1 MLAHAT
7 GVAALHEL
15 SNAAPFLDPGAAGLA
30 VSGLTVEAARV
41 MVRRLLRASVVE
53 VLVVGDAALGELVES
68 ARLYLATMHPP
79 SERGVW
85 GEDALLAHD
94 AMRMEEGEAQ
104 PWTRARGGAGAG
116 WSEVGAGGSVLHRMQ
131 RFKYDLATERRGTTV
146 RVEACAAAASCYCS
160 VPHIALTLDV
170 QVRVEAGTA
179 AAYLVV
185 VASSVNRWGFGG
197 ADAGGWGD
205 TLHSAPEWQI
215 ALPGF
220 HANGALFASR
230 CIGLGLHAAEAR
242 LAAALAAHGSH
253 LAALRWYPFEVIPG
267 GIVSVALTPHAAA
280 LDAAVRTV
288 DEVLEQVLAQ
298 GIEQHE
304 LDAARDSLMDS
315 LDALRLE
322 SHSYWLGSILE
333 HLQTDLTPKSP
344 AGLRWLI
351 VCELAPRARAC
362 LGVWVHLVPRQD
374 EWPQRANRLVSCE

>member
-15 SNAAPFLDPGAAGLA
+15 SSDAPFLDPGAAGLA

-85 GEDALLAHD
+85 GDDAVLAHD
-94 AMRMEEGEAQ
+94 AMSMEEGEAQ
-104 PWTRARGGAGAG
+104 LWTRARGGSGG
-116 WSEVGAGGSVLHRMQ
+116 SGGGKEGGGGSVLRRMQ

-146 RVEACAAAASCYCS
+146 RVEAGAAAAPCYCYMCCY
-160 VPHIALTLDV
+160 VPHMALTVDI
-170 QVRVEAGTA
+170 QVRVEAGAA

-185 VASSVNRWGFGG
+185 AASSVNRWGFGG

-205 TLHSAPEWQI
+205 TWHSAPEWQI

-280 LDAAVRTV
+280 LDAAVRAV
-288 DEVLEQVLAQ
+288 DEVLEQVLAH

-304 LDAARDSLMDS
+304 LDAARDSLIDS
-315 LDALRLE
+315 LDVLRQE

-344 AGLRWLI
+344 SGLR
-351 VCELAPRARAC
+351 
-362 LGVWVHLVPRQD
+362 
-374 EWPQRANRLVSCE
+374 

>member
-1 MLAHAT
+1 
-7 GVAALHEL
+7 
-15 SNAAPFLDPGAAGLA
+15 
-30 VSGLTVEAARV
+30 

-85 GEDALLAHD
+85 GDDAVLAHD
-94 AMRMEEGEAQ
+94 AMSMEEGEAQ
-104 PWTRARGGAGAG
+104 LWTRARGG
-116 WSEVGAGGSVLHRMQ
+116 SVGAGGSKEGAGASVLRRMQ

-146 RVEACAAAASCYCS
+146 RVEAGA
-160 VPHIALTLDV
+160 
-170 QVRVEAGTA
+170 A

-185 VASSVNRWGFGG
+185 AASSVNRWGFGG

-205 TLHSAPEWQI
+205 TWHSAPEWQI

-280 LDAAVRTV
+280 LDAAVRAV
-288 DEVLEQVLAQ
+288 DEVLEQVLAH

-304 LDAARDSLMDS
+304 LDAARDSLIDS
-315 LDALRLE
+315 LDVLRQE

-344 AGLRWLI
+344 SGLR
-351 VCELAPRARAC
+351 
-362 LGVWVHLVPRQD
+362 
-374 EWPQRANRLVSCE
+374 

>member
-1 MLAHAT
+1 ML
-7 GVAALHEL
+7 
-15 SNAAPFLDPGAAGLA
+15 
-30 VSGLTVEAARV
+30 
-41 MVRRLLRASVVE
+41 
-53 VLVVGDAALGELVES
+53 
-68 ARLYLATMHPP
+68 
-79 SERGVW
+79 
-85 GEDALLAHD
+85 
-94 AMRMEEGEAQ
+94 
-104 PWTRARGGAGAG
+104 
-116 WSEVGAGGSVLHRMQ
+116 VGAGGSKEGGGGSVLRRMQ

-146 RVEACAAAASCYCS
+146 RVEAGA
-160 VPHIALTLDV
+160 
-170 QVRVEAGTA
+170 A

-185 VASSVNRWGFGG
+185 AASSVNRWGFGG

-280 LDAAVRTV
+280 LDAAVRAV
-288 DEVLEQVLAQ
+288 DEVLEQVLAH

-304 LDAARDSLMDS
+304 LDAARDSLIDS
-315 LDALRLE
+315 LDVLRQE

-344 AGLRWLI
+344 SGLR
-351 VCELAPRARAC
+351 
-362 LGVWVHLVPRQD
+362 
-374 EWPQRANRLVSCE
+374 

>member
-1 MLAHAT
+1 ML
-7 GVAALHEL
+7 
-15 SNAAPFLDPGAAGLA
+15 
-30 VSGLTVEAARV
+30 R
-41 MVRRLLRASVVE
+41 
-53 VLVVGDAALGELVES
+53 
-68 ARLYLATMHPP
+68 
-79 SERGVW
+79 
-85 GEDALLAHD
+85 
-94 AMRMEEGEAQ
+94 
-104 PWTRARGGAGAG
+104 
-116 WSEVGAGGSVLHRMQ
+116 RMQ

-146 RVEACAAAASCYCS
+146 RVEAGA
-160 VPHIALTLDV
+160 
-170 QVRVEAGTA
+170 A

-185 VASSVNRWGFGG
+185 AASSVNRWGFGG

-205 TLHSAPEWQI
+205 TWHSAPEWQI

-280 LDAAVRTV
+280 LDAAVRAV
-288 DEVLEQVLAQ
+288 DEVLEQVLAH

-304 LDAARDSLMDS
+304 LDAARDSLIDS
-315 LDALRLE
+315 LDVLRQE

-344 AGLRWLI
+344 SGLR
-351 VCELAPRARAC
+351 
-362 LGVWVHLVPRQD
+362 
-374 EWPQRANRLVSCE
+374 

>member
-1 MLAHAT
+1 
-7 GVAALHEL
+7 
-15 SNAAPFLDPGAAGLA
+15 
-30 VSGLTVEAARV
+30 

-85 GEDALLAHD
+85 GDDAVLAHD
-94 AMRMEEGEAQ
+94 AMGMEEGEAQ
-104 PWTRARGGAGAG
+104 LWTRARGG
-116 WSEVGAGGSVLHRMQ
+116 SVGAGGSKEGAGASVLRRMQ

-146 RVEACAAAASCYCS
+146 RVEAGAAAAPCYCYMCCY
-160 VPHIALTLDV
+160 VPHMALTVDI
-170 QVRVEAGTA
+170 QVRVEAGAAAAPCYCYMCCYVPHMALTVDLQVRVEAGAA

-185 VASSVNRWGFGG
+185 AASSVNRWGFGG

-280 LDAAVRTV
+280 LDAAVRAV
-288 DEVLEQVLAQ
+288 DEVLEQVLAH

-304 LDAARDSLMDS
+304 LDAARDSLIDS
-315 LDALRLE
+315 LDVLRQE

-344 AGLRWLI
+344 SGLR
-351 VCELAPRARAC
+351 
-362 LGVWVHLVPRQD
+362 
-374 EWPQRANRLVSCE
+374 

>member
-15 SNAAPFLDPGAAGLA
+15 SSDAPFLDPGAAGLA

-85 GEDALLAHD
+85 GDDAVLAHD
-94 AMRMEEGEAQ
+94 AMGMEEGEAQ
-104 PWTRARGGAGAG
+104 LWTRARGG
-116 WSEVGAGGSVLHRMQ
+116 SVGAGGSKEGAGASVLRRMQ

-146 RVEACAAAASCYCS
+146 RVEAGA
-160 VPHIALTLDV
+160 
-170 QVRVEAGTA
+170 A

-185 VASSVNRWGFGG
+185 AASSVNRWGFGG

-205 TLHSAPEWQI
+205 TWHSAPEWQI

-280 LDAAVRTV
+280 LDAAVRAV
-288 DEVLEQVLAQ
+288 DEVLEQVLAH

-304 LDAARDSLMDS
+304 LDAARDSLIDS
-315 LDALRLE
+315 LDVLRQE

-344 AGLRWLI
+344 SGLR
-351 VCELAPRARAC
+351 
-362 LGVWVHLVPRQD
+362 
-374 EWPQRANRLVSCE
+374 